1 MQKLIFGANL
11 LTAESDESIEEDSIK
26 ILKTFNL
33 IKQIIWNCVVG
44 QENVERRLRE
54 VDLDRLIGLLA

>member
-26 ILKTFNL
+26 ILKPFNL

-44 QENVERRLRE
+44 
-54 VDLDRLIGLLA
+54 

>member
-44 QENVERRLRE
+44 
-54 VDLDRLIGLLA
+54 